1 MGLTQQQKQAAR
13 AEGSV
18 TITAGAG
25 TGKTYML
32 AERYFFH
39 LDQQGFS
46 PLEIVA
52 MTYTDKAATELRS
65 RIRQTVTAQAPD
77 RFDWLAELEA
87 APICTFHSLA
97 ARICREHPEVAG
109 VPADFT
115 PMDEWEGQ
123 LWQAEQVAIA
133 LDQLPE
139 RLYAQVPSS
148 VMQSAIAAFLKDP
161 LSAEAA
167 LRRGQQ
173 DWLPI
178 LQETQENII
187 EALINQDFWMEAK
200 GIISHNQGQSGDK
213 LEIVRQTALELIE
226 QIEHYAH
233 NVQGNAF
240 QTALQNWLDF
250 KVGNIGSKKNWQ
262 SEDIL
267 KQVRRALIDWRDFT
281 RDFPD
286 IALLSIQVGEL
297 DFKVGE
303 MIPSLTEAF
312 TLVRS
317 QLTEAKRKQR
327 ILDFNDLEVHALK
340 ALEKPDVQDYYH
352 QRWKAFL
359 IDEFQDTNP
368 TQGKLLEALTQ
379 QKVLTLVGDEKQSI
393 YGFRRAEIEVF
404 KTWRDRLGHTLPLT
418 TSFRTHS
425 PLIENINQIFAP
437 ILKDLH
443 QALDAERSEPPH
455 PAPHVES
462 FIIVPDP
469 QSKPEPNTEQ
479 LRQAEAQHIADLI
492 QTMLQEKRLIW
503 DKKTKEHRPI
513 QPGDIAILARKWAP
527 LEFYGQAIGDRQV
540 EGKPIPVLQA
550 GGGNLLDTRE
560 AKDGWALLRF
570 LADARDD
577 IALVALLRSPFFAL
591 SDRLLFTLRQAVP
604 EDLTW
609 WQLLQASENEQ
620 VVKAVAILKQLRNYR
635 QIDPPSRLLQKAD
648 RLTGYTAVIANL
660 PNHQRRLADW
670 QGFLDTVRR
679 LEAGTA
685 EVFIVVRRLKRLI
698 NSKIEIKRPPLEAGN
713 AITLMTIHGAKG
725 LEWSVVIVPDLSR
738 KTQGDHPV
746 VLFDPKL
753 GMALKL
759 DDEAGEKEKSALY
772 LLLEQ
777 RQKQRDKDEMKRL
790 LYVAT
795 TRARD
800 RLIFTTGQG
809 DRGLNLWQ
817 LLQVGLQ
824 GEFSPQEV
832 LFNPETLTGFNPIDP
847 PLPTIP
853 PQVLVKPV
861 FGGVQLPITALT
873 DYARCP
879 KHFEYEYIK
888 GHPHSEERTGTGN
901 YGREIGILTHTA
913 LAKGITTAIALQK
926 YNQALPPDKVQD
938 ALDLAESFRTLP
950 IYSSVREGHWEQF
963 LSFRFGSIRLNG
975 SADLI
980 GDDFI
985 LDIKTDQEID
995 PQEHRFQIWAYA
1007 KAAKKSQAYIAYL
1020 RHKQL
1025 VPFSKEDLQ
1034 TISQEAEELIMAIK
1048 NKNFMPMPSQKVCPY
1063 CPYGDICDQV
1073 FASAT
1078 TEKTDE

>member
-1 MGLTQQQKQAAR
+1 MDLTKQQEKAAT

-39 LDQQGFS
+39 LQQGFS

-52 MTYTDKAATELRS
+52 MTFTDKAATELRS

-77 RFDWLAELEA
+77 RLDWLAELEA

-97 ARICREHPEVAG
+97 ARICREHPEAAG
-109 VPADFT
+109 VSADFT

-139 RLYAQVPSS
+139 RLYAQVPYS

-161 LSAEAA
+161 LSAEEA
-167 LRRGQQ
+167 LQRTQK
-173 DWLPI
+173 DWLPAMLKI
-178 LQETQENII
+178 KKEAIEDLLNHPTWQDAYEYLQQYN
-187 EALINQDFWMEAK
+187 
-200 GIISHNQGQSGDK
+200 GPSGDK
-213 LEIVRQTALELIE
+213 IEVGRIIAIQAMSQLMSADYKKEHFETIQKINLQGGSPKQWGKELLKSVKDQLTVLRALVEKSLKTGLITLEI
-226 QIEHYAH
+226 
-233 NVQGNAF
+233 
-240 QTALQNWLDF
+240 
-250 KVGNIGSKKNWQ
+250 
-262 SEDIL
+262 
-267 KQVRRALIDWRDFT
+267 
-281 RDFPD
+281 
-286 IALLSIQVGEL
+286 GEL
-297 DFKVGE
+297 DFKVEE

-312 TLVRS
+312 ALVRS

-437 ILKDLH
+437 ILEDLH
-443 QALDAERSEPPH
+443 QALDADRSEPPH

-469 QSKPEPNTEQ
+469 QSETQPNTEQ
-479 LRQAEAQHIADLI
+479 LRQAEAQHIAHLI

-503 DKKTKEHRPI
+503 DKKTKEHRHI
-513 QPGDIAILARKWAP
+513 QPKDIAILARAWEP
-527 LEFYGQAIGDRQV
+527 LEFYSQAIGDRQV
-540 EGKPIPVLQA
+540 EGQPIPVLQA

-609 WQLLQASENEQ
+609 WQLLQASEHEQ
-620 VVKAVAILKQLRNYR
+620 VVRAVAILKQLRNCR
-635 QIDPPSRLLQKAD
+635 QIDSPSRLLQKAD
-648 RLTGYTAVIANL
+648 GLTGYTAVIANL
-660 PNHQRRLADW
+660 SNPQRRLADW

-777 RQKQRDKDEMKRL
+777 RQKQRDKGEMKRL
-790 LYVAT
+790 LYVAA

-809 DRGLNLWQ
+809 KNELHLWQ

-824 GEFSPQEV
+824 GESSPQEV
-832 LFNPETLTGFNPIDP
+832 PFNPETLTGFNPIDL

-879 KHFEYEYIK
+879 KRFEYEYIK
-888 GHPHSEERTGTGN
+888 EHPHSEERTGTGN

-926 YNQALPPDKVQD
+926 YDQALTSDKVQD

-980 GDDFI
+980 GNDFI

-1020 RHKQL
+1020 RHNHLKS
-1025 VPFSKEDLQ
+1025 FSGFDLQ
-1034 TISQEAEELIMAIK
+1034 EVNQEAKGLIREIENRNYNAK
-1048 NKNFMPMPSQKVCPY
+1048 PSLKTCQV
-1063 CPYGDICDQV
+1063 CPYGDICE
-1073 FASAT
+1073 
-1078 TEKTDE
+1078 EKFDGF